1 MVTAAAMMVLGMGN
15 FRNCCPPPGKGQMS
29 ALCCPLRGFLVCAA
43 AWLVA
48 WGFFPWIVIG
58 PAASA
63 AGLTWLPM
71 CLAVIPYTDGPVSVA
86 RLCFSLAGLRG
97 AGEGFPEVVV
107 LAVLC
112 PVGSPGQGVTY
123 VIAPLEFSVVMLE
136 APGGGDVAG
145 QGEARVG

>member
-1 MVTAAAMMVLGMGN
+1 MVIAAAMMRKL
-15 FRNCCPPPGKGQMS
+15 RNCCPPPGRGQLS

-97 AGEGFPEVVV
+97 AGEGLPEVFVLAVFCPVGPPGQSGWPVIALCRICQGVVV
-107 LAVLC
+107 LV
-112 PVGSPGQGVTY
+112 S
-123 VIAPLEFSVVMLE
+123 
-136 APGGGDVAG
+136 GGGDVSR